1 MVSLVLL
8 ESWGLSDHE
17 TVSLYEYI
25 ALRDFGWPM
34 TYATA

>member
-8 ESWGLSDHE
+8 ESCGLSDHE
-17 TVSLYEYI
+17 IVSLYEYT
-25 ALRDFGWPM
+25 ALRDFGWPI